1 VGVRPDELSFPEKF
15 RVLFTETARYFAF
28 YGGRGGS
35 KSWSVATWLVLEA
48 CRRRVRIVCCRQY
61 QSSIDASSKALL
73 EARIRELGLEGEFHI
88 THRMISHLGTG
99 SVFLF
104 VGLQTN
110 PDSIRSLEGADIFW
124 LEEASAVSQRAW
136 DILLPTA
143 RAPGSML
150 IATWN
155 PGQPDDPVDY
165 FFRGPNP
172 PENACI
178 VEVGPDDNPWFTPDS
193 PLYFERA
200 KLERDDPVKAAHVY
214 GGGYDISY
222 DAKVFLDI
230 RQGRPDD
237 AEMGEAEGPFY
248 GFDPGY
254 TDPCALVE
262 IWIIKRAHPLRD
274 ILYIARAI
282 YRYNVPTR
290 DYPAMLDEIL
300 HKREAFLAV
309 DNAEPK
315 TIEGLRYVGFN
326 AHGVHK
332 SDETV
337 RDGVSRIKSHAVVI
351 NPNCP
356 NAWDEFRGARW
367 PTDRITGKVTGYQ
380 IATEHHLIDATR
392 YATLGVNALES
403 LEGVSAIDR
412 ILRNRGGVFRV
423 PLFRPRD
430 YGNPFLH

>member
-1 VGVRPDELSFPEKF
+1 MR
-15 RVLFTETARYFAF
+15 
-28 YGGRGGS
+28 RGI
-35 KSWSVATWLVLEA
+35 LVS
-48 CRRRVRIVCCRQY
+48 R
-61 QSSIDASSKALL
+61 
-73 EARIRELGLEGEFHI
+73 
-88 THRMISHLGTG
+88 T
-99 SVFLF
+99 
-104 VGLQTN
+104 
-110 PDSIRSLEGADIFW
+110 IRSIIFSEGRD
-124 LEEASAVSQRAW
+124 
-136 DILLPTA
+136 
-143 RAPGSML
+143 
-150 IATWN
+150 
-155 PGQPDDPVDY
+155 
-165 FFRGPNP
+165 P

-200 KLERDDPVKAAHVY
+200 KLDRDDPVKAAHVY

-230 RQGRPDD
+230 RQGTPDD
-237 AEMGEAEGPFY
+237 AEMGDAEGPFY

-254 TDPCALVE
+254 LDLV
-262 IWIIKRAHPLRD
+262 RFGRD
-274 ILYIARAI
+274 LDRQARASAQGHSLHQQGDLSLQ
-282 YRYNVPTR
+282 RADAR

-351 NPNCP
+351 NPECV

-392 YATLGVNALES
+392 YATLGVNAFES
-403 LEGVSAIDR
+403 LEGVSELER
-412 ILRNRGGVFRV
+412 FKRNRGGVFRV
-423 PLFRPRD
+423 NLWPSGGGYD
-430 YGNPFLH
+430 NPYA